1 MMENPQIRKYLY
13 SKAAHN
19 HVPISGTFE
28 LTPCCN
34 MNCKM
39 CYIRMSKK
47 EQESVDRLRTAGEWL
62 EMGRVCRDEGML
74 FLLLTGG
81 EPFLRPDFR
90 EIYEG
95 LYRMGLLITINTNG
109 TMITKETVEWL
120 KKMPPSKINVT
131 LYGGS
136 EEAYEE
142 LCGYKE
148 GYKKATEAVLMLK
161 EAGIHVSINVSFT
174 EENAKEQEKICAFI
188 ERYDLPTRITSYMFP
203 PVRKREE
210 NCPATE
216 GRMAPEKAGYLQWRS
231 EQFRFRDGYWEKRR
245 EGVLSG
251 IPDMRGDC
259 PVDEK
264 MQCMAGR
271 SAFWITWNWK
281 LRGCGMMTEPS
292 VDVEVS
298 DFKERWKDIG
308 EGVLR
313 LRLPKECS
321 VCEYRKVCAV
331 CGAVVQAEGQGNMEE
346 KPEYLCRLTKEY
358 VRLIRQ
364 ESEQDEET

>member
-1 MMENPQIRKYLY
+1 MENPQIRKYLY
-13 SKAAHN
+13 SKAAYKHI
-19 HVPISGTFE
+19 PIGGTFE

-39 CYIRMSKK
+39 CYIRMSKE
-47 EQESVDRLRTAGEWL
+47 EQERAGKLRTAKEWL
-62 EMGRVCRDEGML
+62 QLGKVCRDSGML

-95 LYRMGLLITINTNG
+95 LCRMGLLITINTNG
-109 TMITKETVEWL
+109 TMITGETVEWL
-120 KKMPPSKINVT
+120 KKMPPSKMNVT
-131 LYGGS
+131 LYGCS
-136 EEAYEE
+136 AEAYGE
-142 LCGYKE
+142 LCGYRD
-148 GYKKATEAVLMLK
+148 GYQRATEAILMLK

-174 EENAKEQEKICAFI
+174 EENAKEQDRIQAFI
-188 ERYDLPTRITSYMFP
+188 AEHDLPARITSYMFP
-203 PVRKREE
+203 PVRKKETD
-210 NCPATE
+210 CPAADC
-216 GRMAPEKAGYLQWRS
+216 RMTPEKAGYLQWRS
-231 EQFRFRDGYWEKRR
+231 EQFRFRGGYWEARK
-245 EGVLSG
+245 EGVLKG
-251 IPDMRGDC
+251 VPEMRGDC

-271 SAFWITWNWK
+271 SVFWITWDFK

-292 VDVEVS
+292 VKVEAEN
-298 DFKERWKDIG
+298 FTERWKEIG
-308 EGVLR
+308 EKIGGF
-313 LRLPKECS
+313 RLPGACS

-358 VRLIRQ
+358 VRLIKQ
-364 ESEQDEET
+364 EKEEDEEE